1 MRDTMRDATTAASG
15 RAGAIVKLVLFWTFV
30 GVPLLWGVSQTIANA
45 TKMFQ

>member
-1 MRDTMRDATTAASG
+1 MGDTNMRDATAN
-15 RAGAIVKLVLFWTFV
+15 AGGGGNAVKLVLFWVFV